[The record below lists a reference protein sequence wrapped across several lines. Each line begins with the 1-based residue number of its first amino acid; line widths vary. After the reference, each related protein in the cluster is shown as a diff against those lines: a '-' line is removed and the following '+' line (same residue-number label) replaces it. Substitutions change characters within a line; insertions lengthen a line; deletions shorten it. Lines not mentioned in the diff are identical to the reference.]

1 MKLEKM
7 LECLVK
13 NRKITLFFVLLAVVA
28 GVLAF
33 VGMPKQET
41 PDITSP
47 YAMITTVYPGAS
59 ANDVDSYVTEPII
72 NSVKALKGYKTVT
85 SFSYNNLSMILLEFE
100 FSTDREEAFRTLRSA
115 LSELQGD
122 LPESCGQIDVNTD
135 ITDTAGVL
143 ISLSSAELSNAEVVV
158 QAKRIRDSLQE
169 IDGFQRFEIIGN
181 LNREITVTM
190 NQTRMQSAGLTLS
203 QAVSLIGA
211 ANTDLPL
218 GTFAQNGQRTT
229 VDYVGGFQNVDD
241 VAAMG
246 IGYSAQLGRV
256 IQLKDIASVTEA
268 PAARNTYYTHN
279 GDQAVILAGYF
290 KSDINVLPLK
300 NEIQKTLDTLE
311 GEQPEV
317 LDVSLIMSQ
326 PQEINDSLIDFM
338 RNLLVSVG
346 LVILVVL
353 VGMGI
358 KNAVVVSVSL
368 PLSVLLSFIAM
379 NVLGIKIQQ
388 ISIAALVLS
397 LGMLVDNSIIVSD
410 SIQFQLDAGENRL
423 TACTRG
429 VRSVALPVLTST
441 LTTIAAFAPF
451 LFLHSLAGDYIHSLP
466 QIVIIALTASYL
478 SAVLVIPVLGFIF
491 FRARKQKAG
500 KKNRRAMQNL
510 LEGSLRHRWAVVAV
524 VLVLLAGSAYLAINL
539 DTIFFPASEKNILY
553 IDIRN
558 NMAGDAESTREI
570 VNSLSDAIATEPGIT
585 EMTAAAG
592 GALPRFND
600 IMYIYTQTPDSGQ
613 MLLRVDLKLAGFK
626 TNEEYLAYLQH
637 KLDGLGLAAKITVK
651 ELMYAFP
658 TNEDLRV
665 KIIGKDIDT
674 LKDYEG
680 LVFGTL
686 ADMDGLMNEGKGN
699 SDYQT
704 IDILTMDSAA
714 ALAKGIISA
723 EALNEISI
731 AMLGREAVSLMDGV
745 YRVPVVVTA
754 GANTPDAVNDIVLKT
769 LSGEYISAGDIIS
782 LSQEQVLTN
791 IPRVD
796 GDYAM
801 VVTADYD
808 PAFDKQETLS
818 SLKTQLE
825 ALNLTDAQIVYDGED
840 VKIAENFGQ
849 VGVFGIFALA
859 AVFVILLLQ
868 FKSFRMPVIIFI
880 TIPLSLIGSALGL
893 YVTGLPLSFTALLGV
908 VSLFG
913 IVVNNAIIL
922 VDFINQELLRGI
934 ELRDACVHASMRRL
948 RPIVLS
954 SVTTVIGLIP
964 LALSASQL
972 FKPMAVAL
980 MSGLLVS
987 AFLTLVVLPVFV
999 SFSKRKARN

>member
-397 LGMLVDNSIIVSD
+397 LGMLVDNSIVVSD
-410 SIQFQLDAGENRL
+410 SI
-423 TACTRG
+423 
-429 VRSVALPVLTST
+429 
-441 LTTIAAFAPF
+441 
-451 LFLHSLAGDYIHSLP
+451 
-466 QIVIIALTASYL
+466 
-478 SAVLVIPVLGFIF
+478 
-491 FRARKQKAG
+491 
-500 KKNRRAMQNL
+500 
-510 LEGSLRHRWAVVAV
+510 
-524 VLVLLAGSAYLAINL
+524 
-539 DTIFFPASEKNILY
+539 
-553 IDIRN
+553 
-558 NMAGDAESTREI
+558 
-570 VNSLSDAIATEPGIT
+570 
-585 EMTAAAG
+585 
-592 GALPRFND
+592 
-600 IMYIYTQTPDSGQ
+600 
-613 MLLRVDLKLAGFK
+613 
-626 TNEEYLAYLQH
+626 
-637 KLDGLGLAAKITVK
+637 
-651 ELMYAFP
+651 
-658 TNEDLRV
+658 
-665 KIIGKDIDT
+665 
-674 LKDYEG
+674 
-680 LVFGTL
+680 
-686 ADMDGLMNEGKGN
+686 
-699 SDYQT
+699 
-704 IDILTMDSAA
+704 
-714 ALAKGIISA
+714 
-723 EALNEISI
+723 
-731 AMLGREAVSLMDGV
+731 
-745 YRVPVVVTA
+745 
-754 GANTPDAVNDIVLKT
+754 
-769 LSGEYISAGDIIS
+769 
-782 LSQEQVLTN
+782 
-791 IPRVD
+791 
-796 GDYAM
+796 
-801 VVTADYD
+801 
-808 PAFDKQETLS
+808 
-818 SLKTQLE
+818 
-825 ALNLTDAQIVYDGED
+825 
-840 VKIAENFGQ
+840 
-849 VGVFGIFALA
+849 
-859 AVFVILLLQ
+859 
-868 FKSFRMPVIIFI
+868 
-880 TIPLSLIGSALGL
+880 
-893 YVTGLPLSFTALLGV
+893 
-908 VSLFG
+908 
-913 IVVNNAIIL
+913 
-922 VDFINQELLRGI
+922 
-934 ELRDACVHASMRRL
+934 
-948 RPIVLS
+948 
-954 SVTTVIGLIP
+954 
-964 LALSASQL
+964 
-972 FKPMAVAL
+972 
-980 MSGLLVS
+980 
-987 AFLTLVVLPVFV
+987 
-999 SFSKRKARN
+999 